1 MSRLSRETNMKIFS
15 SKFIFFV
22 CAYFSVMTI
31 TAQENKVEIQFQSH
45 DPFKEV
51 IEAPA
56 ALESKSLGQLVDFE
70 LITVYFGG
78 YSKDELLKVVKD
90 AKIRSVSPKDKE
102 SLLGL
107 MVSLPVST
115 QAYIGKSNKI
125 LGNLTLFMESKIG
138 LASIVDDKMLLKTYY
153 FTW

>member
-1 MSRLSRETNMKIFS
+1 MKVFS
-15 SKFIFFV
+15 AKYIFFLS
-22 CAYFSVMTI
+22 AYFSAMAMTLAAQEKA
-31 TAQENKVEIQFQSH
+31 AQENKVEIQFQAH
-45 DPFKEV
+45 DAFKEV
-51 IEAPA
+51 IEAPG
-56 ALESKSLGQLVDFE
+56 ALEGKALGQLVDFN

-90 AKIRSVSPKDKE
+90 AKIRSVSPADKE

-107 MVSLPVST
+107 MVSLPLST
-115 QAYIGKSNKI
+115 QAYIGKSQKI
-125 LGNLTLFMESKIG
+125 LGNLTLFVEAKIG